1 MPNKQ
6 FNKTH
11 LKTLVQFWK
20 QFLTILILLLFPYN
34 MWILLPLQFCAAK
47 TSTSHPHSPKRA
59 PNTQYWPLRKA
70 SFTPF
75 LAIGDWQ
82 GDPKIWSTDSNLK
95 NGHIGSPVIGWGFD
109 WVPTFLPIFVGKQYQ
124 SLAPIHFQHETSIH
138 DFLGRA
144 NHIIHIY
151 IYIRI
156 YKSYLCMV
164 WSSLRCRWFGDLFV
178 LSLCC

>member
-1 MPNKQ
+1 MGFRRYSLKFQEMQRKQMPNKQ

-75 LAIGDWQ
+75 LAIGADRVTLKYDQ
-82 GDPKIWSTDSNLK
+82 RIPTSKMGISDPLWAEGS
-95 NGHIGSPVIGWGFD
+95 IG
-109 WVPTFLPIFVGKQYQ
+109 
-124 SLAPIHFQHETSIH
+124 FQ
-138 DFLGRA
+138 R
-144 NHIIHIY
+144 
-151 IYIRI
+151 
-156 YKSYLCMV
+156 
-164 WSSLRCRWFGDLFV
+164 SSLF
-178 LSLCC
+178 